1 MAGRSVRFSKEWHV
15 VKSVLFSRREPQIQ
29 NPKFLYP
36 PVKPDP
42 WHDCYARRARE
53 EGYPARSVYKLEEIQ
68 KRFGVLKRG
77 GRVLD
82 LGCCPGSW
90 LLFASRV
97 VGDRGLVVGVD
108 IIPLTLRLPSNVR
121 FVQHDVLAWDEPFL
135 DAIGTNF
142 QTVLSD
148 MAPSTTGSKFVDAQ
162 RSLQLSESAL
172 TISARVLRPGGS
184 FVCKI
189 FHGSDFKGFSDTVRR
204 SFGRVV
210 HFKPKS
216 SRKASKEIYIVGLG
230 RT

>member
-1 MAGRSVRFSKEWHV
+1 MK
-15 VKSVLFSRREPQIQ
+15 K
-29 NPKFLYP
+29 N
-36 PVKPDP
+36 P
-42 WHDCYARRARE
+42 WHDYYARRARE
-53 EGYPARSVYKLEEIQ
+53 EGYPARSVHKLKEMQE
-68 KRFGVLKRG
+68 RFGILKRG

-90 LLFASRV
+90 LLYASKV
-97 VGDRGLVVGVD
+97 VGERGLVVGVD
-108 IIPLTLRLPSNVR
+108 VTPLTLRLPSNVR
-121 FVQHDVLAWDEPFL
+121 FVQHDVLAMDKSFL
-135 DAIGTNF
+135 EAVGTDF

-172 TISARVLRPGGS
+172 AVSAQVLRPGGT

-189 FHGSDFKGFSDTVRR
+189 FQGSDLEAFSDRVRK
-204 SFGRVV
+204 SFGRVA

-230 RT
+230 KRRGLSPDGV

>member
-1 MAGRSVRFSKEWHV
+1 MDR
-15 VKSVLFSRREPQIQ
+15 
-29 NPKFLYP
+29 YP
-36 PVKPDP
+36 AVKPDL
-42 WHDCYARRARE
+42 WHDYYARRARE
-53 EGYPARSVYKLEEIQ
+53 EAYPARSVYKLEEIQ
-68 KRFGVLKRG
+68 KRFGILKKG
-77 GRVLD
+77 SRVLD

-97 VGDRGLVVGVD
+97 VGDKGIVVGVD
-108 IIPLTLRLPSNVR
+108 ITTPTLRLPSNVR
-121 FVQHDVLAWDEPFL
+121 FVQHDVLAWDESFL
-135 DAIGTNF
+135 EAVGTNF
-142 QTVLSD
+142 RTVLSD

-172 TISARVLRPGGS
+172 AISARVLKPGGS

-189 FHGSDFKGFSDTVRR
+189 FQGSDFKGFSDMVRR

-230 RT
+230 KT

>member
-1 MAGRSVRFSKEWHV
+1 MLRLRLATATLLAMTKRNVREELPSVKR
-15 VKSVLFSRREPQIQ
+15 
-29 NPKFLYP
+29 YP
-36 PVKPDP
+36 GMI
-42 WHDCYARRARE
+42 HDYYARRARE

-68 KRFGVLKRG
+68 RRFGVLKRG
-77 GRVLD
+77 SRVLD

-108 IIPLTLRLPSNVR
+108 ITPLTLLLPSNVR

-135 DAIGTNF
+135 EAVGTNF

-204 SFGRVV
+204 SFDRVV

-230 RT
+230 KT

>member
-1 MAGRSVRFSKEWHV
+1 MK
-15 VKSVLFSRREPQIQ
+15 P
-29 NPKFLYP
+29 NP
-36 PVKPDP
+36 
-42 WHDCYARRARE
+42 WRDCYARRARE
-53 EGYPARSVYKLEEIQ
+53 ERYPARSVFKLEEIQ

-108 IIPLTLRLPSNVR
+108 ITPLTLPLRFNVR
-121 FVQHDVLAWDEPFL
+121 FVQHDVLAWDESFL
-135 DAIGTNF
+135 DDIGTDF

-172 TISARVLRPGGS
+172 AISAHVLRPRGA

-189 FHGSDFKGFSDTVRR
+189 FHGTDFKGFSDRVRR
-204 SFGRVV
+204 CFGRVV
-210 HFKPKS
+210 HFKPRS

>member
-1 MAGRSVRFSKEWHV
+1 M
-15 VKSVLFSRREPQIQ
+15 VKS
-29 NPKFLYP
+29 
-36 PVKPDP
+36 DP
-42 WHDCYARRARE
+42 WHDYYARRARE

-68 KRFGVLKRG
+68 KRFGVLKTG

-82 LGCCPGSW
+82 LGSCPGSW

-108 IIPLTLRLPSNVR
+108 ITPLTLRLPSNVR
-121 FVQHDVLAWDEPFL
+121 FVQHDALAWDESFL
-135 DAIGTNF
+135 EAVGTNF

-172 TISARVLRPGGS
+172 AISASVLRPQGA

-189 FHGSDFKGFSDTVRR
+189 FHGSDFKGFSDRVRR

-230 RT
+230 KT

>member
-1 MAGRSVRFSKEWHV
+1 M
-15 VKSVLFSRREPQIQ
+15 
-29 NPKFLYP
+29 
-36 PVKPDP
+36 KPDP
-42 WHDCYARRARE
+42 WHDYYARRARE

-68 KRFGVLKRG
+68 KRFDVLKPG
-77 GRVLD
+77 TSVLD

-90 LLFASRV
+90 LLFTSKI

-108 IIPLTLRLPSNVR
+108 ITPLTLRLPSNVR
-121 FVQHDVLAWDEPFL
+121 FVQHDVLAWDESFL
-135 DAIGTNF
+135 RVVGTDF

-148 MAPSTTGSKFVDAQ
+148 MAPSTTGTKFVDAH

-172 TISARVLRPGGS
+172 AISARVLRPGGA

-189 FHGSDFKGFSDTVRR
+189 FHGSDFKVFSDRVRR
-204 SFGRVV
+204 SFDRVA

-230 RT
+230 RTKVN

>member
-1 MAGRSVRFSKEWHV
+1 M
-15 VKSVLFSRREPQIQ
+15 
-29 NPKFLYP
+29 
-36 PVKPDP
+36 KPDP
-42 WHDCYARRARE
+42 WYDYYARHARE
-53 EGYPARSVYKLEEIQ
+53 EAYPARSVYKLEEIQ
-68 KRFGVLKRG
+68 KRFGILKKG
-77 GRVLD
+77 SGVLD

-97 VGDRGLVVGVD
+97 VGKKGIVVGVD
-108 IIPLTLRLPSNVR
+108 ITRPTLRLPSNVR
-121 FVQHDVLAWDEPFL
+121 FVQHDVLAWDESFVE
-135 DAIGTNF
+135 AVGTNF

-172 TISARVLRPGGS
+172 AISARVLKPGGS

-189 FHGSDFKGFSDTVRR
+189 FQGCDFKGFSDVVRK

-216 SRKASKEIYIVGLG
+216 SRRASKEIYIVGLG